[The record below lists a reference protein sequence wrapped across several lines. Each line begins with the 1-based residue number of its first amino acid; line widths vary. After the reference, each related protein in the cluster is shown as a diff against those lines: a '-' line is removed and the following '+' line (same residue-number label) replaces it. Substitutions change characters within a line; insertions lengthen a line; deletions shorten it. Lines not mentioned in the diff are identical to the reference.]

1 MEYRMIEKEAAEALL
16 DRGVSV
22 PFKTFRIPLRKKPVK
37 IRMTMRRPTLSA
49 QIEIARLYLSMGV
62 TTEEAV
68 AMPKMRQMQF
78 MAEHGKN
85 LSLIMAYTV
94 CLGYVSRHLFVRLT
108 AWAIRNFVEYKYQ
121 IAAVRKFES
130 LMGTDPFLPIIRSA
144 ERTNPMK
151 LRLSQ
156 KRKGS

>member
-1 MEYRMIEKEAAEALL
+1 MEDRMIEKEAAEALL

-22 PFKTFRIPLRKKPVK
+22 PFKVFRIPFRKRAVK

-68 AMPKMRQMQF
+68 SMPKMRQMQF
-78 MAEHGKN
+78 MAEHGRT

-94 CLGYVSRHLFVRLT
+94 CLGYVSRHLLVRLT
-108 AWAIRNFVEYKYQ
+108 AWVIRNFVEHKYQ
-121 IAAVRKFES
+121 IAAVRQFES

-144 ERTNPMK
+144 GRTNPMK

-156 KRKGS
+156 KKKGS

>member
-1 MEYRMIEKEAAEALL
+1 MERMIEKEAAEALL

-22 PFKTFRIPLRKKPVK
+22 PFKDIRIPWRKKPLT

-49 QIEIARLYLSMGV
+49 QIEIARLYLDMGV
-62 TTEEAV
+62 TTEKV
-68 AMPKMRQMQF
+68 VKMSKMRQMAF
-78 MAEHGKN
+78 LATHGKA
-85 LSLIMAYTV
+85 LSRIMAYTV
-94 CLGYVSRHLFVRLT
+94 CRGFLSRHLLVGIM
-108 AWAIRNFVEYKYQ
+108 AWVIRNFVEYKYQ

-130 LMGTDPFLPIIRSA
+130 LMGTDPFIPIIRSA

-156 KRKGS
+156 KKKGS

>member
-1 MEYRMIEKEAAEALL
+1 MDDRMIEKEAAEALL

-22 PFKTFRIPLRKKPVK
+22 PFKDFRIPLKKKPVK

-68 AMPKMRQMQF
+68 GMPKMRQMQF
-78 MAEHGKN
+78 MAEHGKE
-85 LSLIMAYTV
+85 LSRIMVYTV
-94 CLGYVSRHLFVRLT
+94 CLGYVSRHLFVGLM

-121 IAAVRKFES
+121 IAVVRKFES
-130 LMGTDPFLPIIRSA
+130 LMGTDPFIPIIRSA
-144 ERTNPMK
+144 ERTNPMR
-151 LRLSQ
+151 LRLSR
-156 KRKGS
+156 KKKGS

>member
-1 MEYRMIEKEAAEALL
+1 MIEKEAAEALL

-22 PFKTFRIPLRKKPVK
+22 PFKVFRIPFRKRAVK

-68 AMPKMRQMQF
+68 SMPKMRQMQF
-78 MAEHGKN
+78 MAEHGRT

-94 CLGYVSRHLFVRLT
+94 CLGYVSRHLLVRLT
-108 AWAIRNFVEYKYQ
+108 AWVIRNFVEHKYQ
-121 IAAVRKFES
+121 IAAVRQFES

-144 ERTNPMK
+144 GRTNPMK

-156 KRKGS
+156 KKKGS